1 MVKNTI
7 SWDQLLNK
15 KLLPESQYAEIPSK
29 IRAAYTAKL
38 ESNNADN
45 HKFGQISLAIA
56 SGETNHHIRHII
68 QCHLLGAVI
77 RNIAT
82 VLGAGAGGLSQAQT
96 LGVIAS
102 LLGSGG
108 YSIDRG
114 VKVTQGQSERRL

>member
-1 MVKNTI
+1 MCVTV
-7 SWDQLLNK
+7 DK
-15 KLLPESQYAEIPSK
+15 KLLSESQYAEIPNK

-38 ESNNADN
+38 EANNANN

-56 SGETNHHIRHII
+56 SGKRLTLTSGTTNIK
-68 QCHLLGAVI
+68 LVGTVI

-96 LGVIAS
+96 LGIIAS
-102 LLGSGG
+102 LLGNGG

-114 VKVTQGQSERRL
+114 VKVTQVSERDASELRCCR